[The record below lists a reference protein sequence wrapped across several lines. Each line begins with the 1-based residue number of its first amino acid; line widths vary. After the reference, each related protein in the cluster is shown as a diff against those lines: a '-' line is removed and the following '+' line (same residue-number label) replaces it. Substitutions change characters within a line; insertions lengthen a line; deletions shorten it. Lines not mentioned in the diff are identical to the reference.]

1 MPIEL
6 SKSEQLSIPERL
18 MPAVQADLSWLRL
31 IVLQVPKNA
40 PWQAMTEGNP
50 MDSQGN
56 VYYRHPKT
64 GVDTTIR
71 IESFDLKADAAKSQ
85 VLADAINQV
94 MAGIIVAATEL
105 KKLRDAERLAEILN

>member
-6 SKSEQLSIPERL
+6 SKSEQLSIPDRL

-50 MDSQGN
+50 LDSLGN
-56 VYYRHPKT
+56 VYYSHPMT
-64 GVDTTIR
+64 GADTTIR
-71 IESFDLKADAAKSQ
+71 IESFDLLADAAKSPA
-85 VLADAINQV
+85 LAAAINQV
-94 MAGIIVAATEL
+94 MDGIITATTEI
-105 KKLRDAERLAEILN
+105 KKLRDAERSEE